1 MVLIAEQEKDG
12 RRVKAF
18 DSLMELY
25 REINAIKIQAAA
37 NRLDHVIADLATLK
51 ENNPKEYHFVKS

>member
-1 MVLIAEQEKDG
+1 
-12 RRVKAF
+12 VKAF